1 MTPLLTPEQAAK
13 ELGISADTLA
23 AMRKAGEIPYINI
36 GRGKKRETP
45 RYDPDDLAAWRERSK
60 KLCQSL
66 SARTGKRKHTISG
79 STSVVALFRETL
91 AGPTSGKPNR

>member
-13 ELGISADTLA
+13 ELGIGVDTLA
-23 AMRKAGEIPYINI
+23 AMRRAGEIPYINI

-45 RYDPDDLAAWRERSK
+45 RYDRDDLAAWLERNK
-60 KLCQSL
+60 QLCQSL
-66 SARTGKRKHTISG
+66 SARIRKTGRIPSG

-91 AGPTSGKPNR
+91 AGPTGGKPNK